1 MQSYPDSDPHMA
13 DRNLLIHPQVYYFL
27 GFYTQ
32 SVLSD
37 RPAELVTTD
46 QSQAWKLTLCSPLTV
61 DTQK

>member
-46 QSQAWKLTLCSPLTV
+46 QSQAWKLT
-61 DTQK
+61 